1 MQCPKCLH
9 ENPENSTFCAKC
21 KTPFHSSAGLPT
33 SDGENNKEN
42 MARIIEGTIVNN
54 KFEILKELGGGGMGV
69 VYEARDIKLNR
80 TVALKFIPLEL
91 TRDQQYK
98 ERFIKE
104 AQAASSLDH
113 QNICTIYEISET
125 DDGKLFIAM
134 PRYDGETI
142 KEKLKE
148 GPLPIGDVI
157 DISKQVARG
166 LAETHSRGI
175 IHRDIKPANI
185 IITSDGTAKILDFG
199 LSKQI
204 DDKEITRTAAVM
216 GTMAFMSPEQ
226 ISGEEVG
233 HRTDIWSLG
242 VVMYEMLTGRLP
254 FEGDQGVVIMHS
266 IINKSPI
273 PPTEQRAEIPRELE
287 RIVLKCMR
295 KDPNDRY
302 SKAKLLFSHLVKL
315 EEELEREKLEVSAVR
330 ETKVE
335 RRKEAERRQATV
347 VVLDLAGYYEML
359 EGLDSEEVASIMTRC
374 SEILNFIEEKY
385 EGTIQKIAEKSY
397 IAFFGAPIA
406 IEDAPKKAV
415 NAAIELRNRFQ
426 IFSQKENLRFP
437 LEPHIGVSTGTVIVG
452 ARYTDQKK
460 EPTITGDTVNRASQ
474 IKEST
479 RKGEIYVD
487 QYVYR
492 FTKEDFEYKPLKPLH
507 IKGKKEAVSV
517 FRLLSKK
524 EKIYRFGIASD
535 RMIHSEMVGRTSE
548 LNKLKLH
555 ILKVINGEGS
565 IVNIIGEAGIG
576 KSRLIAELLEKE
588 EIKKVQLLMGRAL
601 SFGKNLSF
609 HPIIDLMK
617 RWVEIKET
625 DSGADSYQKLENA
638 ITKANPEGSSEIFPF
653 VATLMGIKL
662 TGRHASRIEGIKGEA
677 LEKLILKSLRELFDG
692 LTARRPVVVI
702 IEDLHWSDLS
712 SIGILESLYRLA
724 ENSRILF
731 INVFRPG
738 YEETGE
744 RILGTIKSRYS
755 DFSTDITLVS
765 LDENQS
771 GILVNNLL
779 KIEGLSPNVMELIT
793 RKAGGNPFFIEEVAR
808 SFIDEGI
815 VKIEDGNFRIT
826 KKIDTIVIPETI
838 NEVLMSR
845 IDRLDEKTKNLLKI
859 ASVIGRNFF
868 YKILTDVARTIDEVD
883 DRLDHLKDTQLILER
898 YRMEELEYLFK
909 HALAQEA
916 TYESILF
923 KTRKQLH
930 LKIAQSIESVFS
942 DRLQEF
948 YGMLAFHYSK
958 GEDLDKA
965 EEYLTKAGEEALK
978 SSASNEALNYY
989 REALNLYLKNYGDAA
1004 DPEKIAMLEKNIALA
1019 LFNRGQYV
1027 EADEYFSKVL
1037 SHYGEKLPKRTIA
1050 LAAKSA
1056 FGFLRFLIYLYLPFL
1071 QRRKIPS
1078 QKDSEIFNLYYKKS
1092 TALTLIDPRRM
1103 FVEMLCWLWR
1113 LFNFDLTKIEKG
1125 VEMLSSSSAGF
1136 SYGAISFRLSRKI
1149 LEFIKDKID
1158 ETDPKSLLYYKLPE
1172 VLLHSFSG
1180 NWGSIGDYDEN
1191 LVDQN
1196 VRLGEFF
1203 YTTGYV
1209 LTHGW
1214 SKIPQGDFETCQK
1227 LAQKLHEIADV
1238 YENNNANSAY
1248 YFFNTRFLV
1257 EFRKLQEALPVL
1269 EEGIEITRRTGYK
1282 PHMFSLFSFKARIQ
1296 MMMGDLKS
1304 AENILHFLRKI
1315 KHDINLA
1322 PTLYGTFLMS
1332 QSVYD
1337 LHRLEECIK
1346 NDSRSEKAYFQKKA
1360 SKTVKKTIKNSHK
1373 IASDIVE
1380 AYKLRGIYY
1389 WLLGKQKRSLKWW
1402 EKSIQEGERLGAK
1415 IELSRT
1421 HMEVGKKLLEKKSR
1435 FKDLNGITAH
1445 QFLAKAKIVF
1455 EELDLQWD
1463 LRELFNIMEFSEN

>member
-9 ENPENSTFCAKC
+9 ENPENSTVCFKC
-21 KTPFHSSAGLPT
+21 ETPIHPASRQPT
-33 SDGENNKEN
+33 SDEKNIKEN
-42 MARIIEGTIVNN
+42 MDTITEGTIINN
-54 KFEILKELGGGGMGV
+54 KFEITKELGGGGMGV

-134 PRYDGETI
+134 PRYDGETV

-148 GPLPIGDVI
+148 GPLPIGEAI
-157 DISKQVARG
+157 DIGKQVARG
-166 LAETHSRGI
+166 LAETHNRGI

-185 IITSDGTAKILDFG
+185 IVTSDGIAKILDFG

-233 HRTDIWSLG
+233 NRADIWSLG

-254 FEGDQGVVIMHS
+254 FEGDQGVVVIHS

-273 PPTEQRAEIPRELE
+273 PPTELRAEIPMELE
-287 RIVLKCMR
+287 RIVLKCLR

-302 SKAKLLFSHLVKL
+302 STTKLLFSHLVKL
-315 EEELEREKLEVSAVR
+315 EEELERKKLEVSSVR
-330 ETKVE
+330 EAKAE
-335 RRKEAERRQATV
+335 ERKEAERRQATV
-347 VVLDLAGYYEML
+347 VVLDLAGHFEML
-359 EGLDSEEVASIMTRC
+359 EGLDSEEAASIMTRC
-374 SEILNFIEEKY
+374 SEILRFIEEKY
-385 EGTIQKIAEKSY
+385 EGTIQKIADKSFM
-397 IAFFGAPIA
+397 AFFGAPIA

-415 NAAIELRNRFQ
+415 NAAIEMRNKFQ
-426 IFSQKENLRFP
+426 IFSQEENLRFP
-437 LEPHIGVSTGTVIVG
+437 LEPHIGISTGTVIVG
-452 ARYTDQKK
+452 AMYTEEKK
-460 EPTITGDTVNRASQ
+460 EPIITGDTVNRASQ
-474 IKEST
+474 IKDST

-487 QYVYR
+487 QSVYR
-492 FTKEDFEYKPLKPLH
+492 YTKEDFEYKPLKPLQ
-507 IKGKKEAVSV
+507 IKGKKETISV
-517 FRLLSKK
+517 LRLLSKK
-524 EKIYRFGIASD
+524 EKLYRVGIASD

-555 ILKVINGEGS
+555 VLKVINGEGS

-588 EIKKVQLLMGRAL
+588 EIRKVQLLMGRAL

-609 HPIIDLMK
+609 HPVIDLMK
-617 RWVEIKET
+617 KWVEIKET
-625 DSGADSYQKLENA
+625 DSSAESYQKLEKA
-638 ITKANPEGSSEIFPF
+638 ITKVDPEGSSEIFPF
-653 VATLMGIKL
+653 VATLMGIRL
-662 TGRHASRIEGIKGEA
+662 TGKHASRMEGIKGEA
-677 LEKLILKSLRELFDG
+677 LEKLILKSLRELFG
-692 LTARRPVVVI
+692 KLSTHRPIVVI
-702 IEDLHWSDLS
+702 IEDLHWADLS

-724 ENSRILF
+724 ENNRILF
-731 INVFRPG
+731 INVCRPG
-738 YEETGE
+738 FEETGE
-744 RILGTIKSRYS
+744 RILGTIKSRYG
-755 DFSTDITLVS
+755 DFSSDVILES

-771 GILVNNLL
+771 GILINNLL
-779 KIEGLSPNVMELIT
+779 KIEGLSPNILELIT
-793 RKAGGNPFFIEEVAR
+793 GRAGGNPFFIEEVVR
-808 SFIDEGI
+808 SFIDEGV
-815 VKIEDGNFRIT
+815 VKIEAGHFRIT
-826 KKIDTIVIPETI
+826 QKIDTIVIPETI

-845 IDRLDEKTKNLLKI
+845 IDRLDEKTRTLLKI

-868 YKILTDVARTIDEVD
+868 YKILTDVARTIDGVD
-883 DRLDHLKDTQLILER
+883 DRLDLLKDTQLILER

-930 LKIAQSIESVFS
+930 LKIATSIESVFS
-942 DRLQEF
+942 DRLHEF
-948 YGMLAFHYSK
+948 YGMLALHYSK

-965 EEYLTKAGEEALK
+965 EEYLIKAGEDALK
-978 SSASNEALNYY
+978 SSASSEALNYY
-989 REALNLYLKNYGDAA
+989 REALDLYLKKYGDAA

-1027 EADEYFSKVL
+1027 EADEYFSRVL
-1037 SHYGEKLPKRTIA
+1037 SHYGEKLPKQPIA

-1056 FGFLRFLIYLYLPFL
+1056 LGFLRVLIYLYFPFL
-1071 QRRKIPS
+1071 QSKKIPS
-1078 QKDSEIFNLYYKKS
+1078 QKDSEIFNLFYKKS

-1103 FVEMLCWLWR
+1103 FIEMLCWLWR
-1113 LFNFDLTKIEKG
+1113 LFNLDLTKIKKG
-1125 VEMLSSSSAGF
+1125 VEMLSSSSAAF
-1136 SYGAISFRLSRKI
+1136 SYGAISFRVSRKV

-1158 ETDPKSLLYYKLPE
+1158 EKDAKSLLYYKLPE
-1172 VLLHSFSG
+1172 VLLNSFSG
-1180 NWGSIGDYDEN
+1180 NWDSIGDYDDA
-1191 LVDQN
+1191 LVNQN
-1196 VRLGEFF
+1196 VRSGEFF

-1214 SKIPQGDFETCQK
+1214 SKIPQGKFEICQK

-1238 YENNNANSAY
+1238 YENDNATSAY

-1257 EFRKLQEALPVL
+1257 EFRKLREALRVL

-1282 PHMFSLFSFKARIQ
+1282 PHMFSLYSFKARIQ

-1304 AENILHFLRKI
+1304 AENILHYLDKI
-1315 KHDINLA
+1315 RHDINLA

-1332 QSVYD
+1332 QLIFD
-1337 LHRLEECIK
+1337 LLRLEESIK
-1346 NDSRSEKAYFQKKA
+1346 KDSRSERAYFRKKA
-1360 SKTVKKTIKNSHK
+1360 LKTAKKTIKNSHK

-1380 AYKLRGIYY
+1380 AYKLMGIYY
-1389 WLLGKQKRSLKWW
+1389 WLLGRQKRSLKWW
-1402 EKSIQEGERLGAK
+1402 EKSIEEGERLGAM

-1421 HMEVGKKLLEKKSR
+1421 YMEVGKKLLEKKSR
-1435 FKDLNGITAH
+1435 FKDLNGITSH
-1445 QFLAKAKIVF
+1445 QFLAKAKIIF

-1463 LRELFNIMEFSEN
+1463 LRELLNVMEFSEI